1 MPHSGPINVFRL
13 TGENR
18 LCRAVRAFKAPCLK
32 YKNILCAV
40 AGTVGSLSVN
50 ANPIVGAGQKQT
62 PPIIRYVHA
71 DAFQGKGQAAER
83 QHLQKIFLLSAAASK
98 TTMPHCAGGRK
109 VPTYPAFPLYKQ

>member
-40 AGTVGSLSVN
+40 
-50 ANPIVGAGQKQT
+50 PGQ
-62 PPIIRYVHA
+62 
-71 DAFQGKGQAAER
+71 
-83 QHLQKIFLLSAAASK
+83 
-98 TTMPHCAGGRK
+98 
-109 VPTYPAFPLYKQ
+109 